1 MTDNTLIDMAARLLD
16 AARKAGADA
25 ADVLAVEATALSVQV
40 RNGKADEI
48 ERAETK
54 DYGLRVFVNGAS
66 AVVSGAVRSQDD
78 LDTMAGR
85 AVAMAKVAP
94 PDPSLK
100 LLAPT
105 ANDAGIAALQLD
117 DGLTASPETLTG
129 LAQAAEA
136 AARQVTGVSKT
147 DSASASSGRR
157 QIALVNSAGFQ
168 GGYSRSGHF
177 ISATAIAGEGTAME
191 RDYDY
196 SAKVHFAELA
206 AAETIGRRAG
216 ELAVRALNP
225 RKMTSQK
232 CPVLF
237 EARVAS
243 TFPSLLAQAANGA
256 AVARGTSFLK
266 DSRNSQVFAPGIAI
280 IDDACLV
287 RGAASKPFDAEGQ
300 ATGRLALV
308 EDGVL
313 LEWLLDGRTAA
324 KLGLSSNA
332 RAARGTGGQP
342 SPSSSNLWL
351 AAGEKS
357 PQELM
362 REAGSGLLVTSMFSS
377 GVNLVTGDFSRGAS
391 GLWFENGEIA
401 YPVSEITIAGN
412 LKDMFAH
419 LTPANDLTFRGS
431 VNAPACLVEG
441 MTIAGA

>member
-1 MTDNTLIDMAARLLD
+1 MTDTTLIDMAARLLD

-40 RNGKADEI
+40 RNGMADEI

-78 LDTMAGR
+78 LNTMADR

-105 ANDAGIAALQLD
+105 ADDAGIVALELD
-117 DGLTASPETLTG
+117 DGVMAPPETLTG

-136 AARQVTGVSKT
+136 AARQVKGVSKT

-196 SAKVHFAELA
+196 TSKVHFAELA
-206 AAETIGRRAG
+206 NPEDIGRRAG
-216 ELAVRALNP
+216 ELAVRALKP
-225 RKMTSQK
+225 RKMKSQK

-266 DSRNSQVFAPGIAI
+266 DRRNSQVFAPGIAI
-280 IDDACLV
+280 YDDACLV

-300 ATGRLALV
+300 STGRLALV

-332 RAARGTGGQP
+332 RAARSTGGQP

-357 PQELM
+357 PEELM

-391 GLWFENGEIA
+391 GLWFENGEVA
-401 YPVSEITIAGN
+401 YPVAEITIAGN
-412 LKDMFAH
+412 LNDMFAH